1 MNNQESARQ
10 IFLAGIKGVLP
21 GRLINELI
29 SLRGSV
35 LKIGYMSYDLDRLH
49 NIYVVG
55 AGKASA
61 AMSHYLESILK
72 DRVTQGYVVTKYGH
86 SCKLRYIN
94 VAEAG
99 HPVPDVNSYKAA
111 EEILKLV
118 SGAGENDLVICL
130 WSGGG
135 SSLLADHPENSS
147 QEDMALLNDV
157 LVKCGADIGEMNAVR
172 KHLSKV
178 KGGQLATHIAPA
190 SFVSILLSD
199 VIGDPA
205 DIIASGPTVPD
216 NSTFTDA
223 LRVIEKYNLAESL
236 PYSLVNYVREGVNG
250 MNPET
255 PKPGNEIFRKSA
267 LFFAGNNKTA
277 LHCAKAEAEIRG
289 YETFIITDSL
299 KGDTEAACSYI
310 ISEIN
315 NKLSENDLKKRICLL
330 FGGET
335 TVKVTGD
342 GSGGRNQH
350 LALVTA
356 LRTKDIPGITFLSGG
371 TDGNDGNTDAAGA
384 VIDSETIRKALENNI
399 DPEAYLRNFDSYN
412 FFKSTGGLIFTGPTL
427 TNVMDLIV
435 AIIDHNP
442 NL

>member
-21 GRLINELI
+21 GKLINDLI
-29 SLRGSV
+29 FMRGSV
-35 LKIGYMSYDLDRLH
+35 LKIGYLTYDLERVQ

-61 AMSHYLESILK
+61 AMAHYLESILK
-72 DRVTQGYVVTKYGH
+72 SRIARGYVVTKYGY
-86 SCKLRYIN
+86 SCKLRYVN
-94 VAEAG
+94 SAEAG
-99 HPVPDVNSYKAA
+99 HPVPDANSYIAA
-111 EEILKLV
+111 EEILKIV

-135 SSLLADHPENSS
+135 SSLLADHPEDSS
-147 QEDMALLNDV
+147 QEDMAQLNDI
-157 LVKCGADIGEMNAVR
+157 LVKCGADIGEMNTVR

-178 KGGQLATHIAPA
+178 KGGQLATHIAPS

-216 NSTFTDA
+216 NSTFEDA
-223 LRVIEKYNLAESL
+223 MRVIEKYNLTEGL
-236 PYSLVNYVREGVNG
+236 PYSLINYIREGVNG
-250 MNPET
+250 MKPET
-255 PKPGNEIFRKSA
+255 PKPGNEVFRKSA

-277 LHCAKAEAEIRG
+277 LNCAKTEAEILG
-289 YETFIITDSL
+289 FETFIITDSL
-299 KGDTEAACSYI
+299 KGDTEAACSFI
-310 ISEIN
+310 INEIN
-315 NKLSENDLKKRICLL
+315 KHRSENDLQKRVCLL

-342 GSGGRNQH
+342 GYGGRNQH
-350 LALVTA
+350 LALFTA
-356 LRTKDIPGITFLSGG
+356 FHFKDIPGITFLSGG

-384 VIDSETIRKALENNI
+384 VVDTESIRKALENNI
-399 DPEAYLRNFDSYN
+399 DPEAYLKNFDSYN
-412 FFKSTGGLIFTGPTL
+412 YFKLTGGLVLTGPTL
-427 TNVMDLIV
+427 TNVMDLMV
-435 AIIDHNP
+435 AIIDLNP
-442 NL
+442 